1 MSLIENPDVWAREEY
16 AKMEPGTYEPDART
30 TICPRQFA
38 DDKQSI
44 IQNNLHKCQGCNL
57 WFDDISDLD
66 EDGLCEDCRR
76 VI

>member
-1 MSLIENPDVWAREEY
+1 MLIKDTNVWAREQY
-16 AKMEPGTYEPDART
+16 AKMEPGAFDPDARI

-44 IQNNLHKCQGCNL
+44 IKNNLHQCQGCNQ

-66 EDGLCEDCRR
+66 HDDLCEDCRKEL
-76 VI
+76 